1 MKTGSKWIPL
11 VACALTLAL
20 LGCKSSNQQ
29 SAPPAATNENS
40 VNPANAMQPSANQ
53 PAANQPGANQTAG
66 NQQPNTSAD
75 QSAPP
80 PAMEPAAPK
89 EESITV
95 PEGTPLSVR
104 LASSISSGTATD
116 GSEFEGTLA
125 APLRVR
131 GVQVAP
137 RGASV
142 TGRVS
147 SAVSSGRLN
156 RPAELALKLTSLKLA
171 NGRSVAIS
179 TSTWSQKATSHKK
192 RNAEMIGGGAGVGA
206 LIGAIAGRGKGAA
219 IGGLIGGGAGTAGA
233 AVTGK
238 KEIVLPSETLL
249 RFTLT
254 RSFTFTHRAA

>member
-1 MKTGSKWIPL
+1 MKTVNKWIPL
-11 VACALTLAL
+11 VACTLTLAL
-20 LGCKSSNQQ
+20 LGCKSSTQQSAQQ

-40 VNPANAMQPSANQ
+40 GNPANAPQPSANR
-53 PAANQPGANQTAG
+53 PAANQTGG
-66 NQQPNTSAD
+66 NEQAKTNAD

-80 PAMEPAAPK
+80 PAPEPAAPR

-95 PEGTPLSVR
+95 PEGTSLEVR
-104 LASSISSGTATD
+104 LVSSISSGTATD
-116 GSEFEGTLA
+116 GAEFEGTLA

-131 GVQVAP
+131 GVRVAP

-171 NGRSVAIS
+171 NGRTVAIS

-192 RNAEMIGGGAGVGA
+192 RNAGLIGGGAGVGA

-219 IGGLIGGGAGTAGA
+219 IGGLVGAGAGTAGA

-254 RSFTFTHRAA
+254 RSVTFTHRAA

>member
-1 MKTGSKWIPL
+1 MKTGNKWIRL
-11 VACALTLAL
+11 VACTLTLAL

-29 SAPPAATNENS
+29 SAPPAAANENS
-40 VNPANAMQPSANQ
+40 GNPANATQPSANQPGANQ
-53 PAANQPGANQTAG
+53 PAANQTGG
-66 NQQPNTSAD
+66 NEQPKTNAD

-80 PAMEPAAPK
+80 AAAVPPAPR

-95 PEGTPLSVR
+95 PEGTSLEVR
-104 LASSISSGTATD
+104 LVSSISSGTATD
-116 GSEFEGTLA
+116 GAEFEGILA

-131 GVQVAP
+131 GVRVAP

-171 NGRSVAIS
+171 NGRTVAIS

-192 RNAEMIGGGAGVGA
+192 RNAGLIGGGAGVGA

-219 IGGLIGGGAGTAGA
+219 I
-233 AVTGK
+233 
-238 KEIVLPSETLL
+238 
-249 RFTLT
+249 
-254 RSFTFTHRAA
+254 

>member
-1 MKTGSKWIPL
+1 MKTGNKWIPL
-11 VACALTLAL
+11 VACMLTLAL

-29 SAPPAATNENS
+29 STPPAATNENS
-40 VNPANAMQPSANQ
+40 GNPANAMQPSANQ
-53 PAANQPGANQTAG
+53 PAVNQAGG

-75 QSAPP
+75 QSAPS
-80 PAMEPAAPK
+80 PAPEPAAPK

-104 LASSISSGTATD
+104 LVSSISSGTATD
-116 GSEFEGTLA
+116 GAEFEGTLA
-125 APLRVR
+125 APLRVK

-171 NGRSVAIS
+171 NGRTVAIS

-219 IGGLIGGGAGTAGA
+219 IGGLIGAGAGTAGA
-233 AVTGK
+233 GVTGK

-254 RSFTFTHRAA
+254 RSFTFTNRAA

>member
-1 MKTGSKWIPL
+1 MRTGNKSIPL
-11 VACALTLAL
+11 VACMLTLAL

-40 VNPANAMQPSANQ
+40 GSPPNATQPSANQ
-53 PAANQPGANQTAG
+53 PAANQAGG

-75 QSAPP
+75 QSSPPLAP
-80 PAMEPAAPK
+80 EPAVPK
-89 EESITV
+89 QESITV
-95 PEGTPLSVR
+95 PEGTTLSVR
-104 LASSISSGTATD
+104 LVSGISSGTATD

-131 GVQVAP
+131 GVEVAP
-137 RGASV
+137 SGASV
-142 TGRVS
+142 AGSVS
-147 SAVSSGRLN
+147 RAVSSGRLN
-156 RPAELALKLTSLKLA
+156 RPAELALRLTSLRLA
-171 NGRSVAIS
+171 NGRTVAIS

-219 IGGLIGGGAGTAGA
+219 IGGMIGAGAGTTGA

-238 KEIVLPSETLL
+238 KEIVLPAETLL
-249 RFTLT
+249 KFSLT
-254 RSFTFTHRAA
+254 RSFTFTHRAV

>member
-1 MKTGSKWIPL
+1 MRTGNKSIPL
-11 VACALTLAL
+11 VACMLTLAL

-40 VNPANAMQPSANQ
+40 GNPANATQPSANQ
-53 PAANQPGANQTAG
+53 AAANQAGG

-80 PAMEPAAPK
+80 PVPEPAAPK
-89 EESITV
+89 LESITV

-104 LASSISSGTATD
+104 MVSGISSATATE
-116 GSEFEGTLA
+116 GAELEGTLA

-131 GVQVAP
+131 GLEVAP
-137 RGASV
+137 PDASV

-147 SAVSSGRLN
+147 GAVSSGRLN
-156 RPAELALKLTSLKLA
+156 RPAELALKLTCLKLA
-171 NGRSVAIS
+171 NGRTVAIS
-179 TSTWSQKATSHKK
+179 TSTWTQKATSHKK

-238 KEIVLPSETLL
+238 KEIALPSETLL

-254 RSFTFTHRAA
+254 RSFTFTRRAA